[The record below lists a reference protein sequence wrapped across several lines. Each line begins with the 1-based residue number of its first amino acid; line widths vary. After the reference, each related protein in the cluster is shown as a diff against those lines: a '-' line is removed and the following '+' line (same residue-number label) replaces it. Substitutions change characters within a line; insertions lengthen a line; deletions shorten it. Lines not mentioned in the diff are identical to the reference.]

1 MIHSIVQEEID
12 TFLLI
17 FSKKFDISGPYF
29 DLIHSLDNTL
39 YNTCAKYIKIHILCV
54 VSNVENSEATCFGAP
69 KWDQLFAL
77 NSKNLE
83 PQGKQRP
90 HSQRNGFR
98 TLTNVF
104 PPWHG
109 FGCWR
114 AATTNCWE
122 VVSDKL
128 PLFNDAHLTK
138 ETTLVNPIHHAT
150 RDPKH
155 TKSAGLQIQHAPW
168 SWLAKWAERGLLCW
182 RERLREGGRRRG
194 RVSPPKQ
201 PNWFISKLAWVNT
214 AGMSALLQQSGRADG
229 RVVAHAFVSSL
240 LNDTDSVG
248 SWCQSATNKKWC
260 PLLDTLD
267 RWN

>member
-1 MIHSIVQEEID
+1 MNTNLFDTTYKSNIHSMSVGKEYENRHRLPSLFND
-12 TFLLI
+12 TFDRPRRNRYFFVDI
-17 FSKKFDISGPYF
+17 FKKNDISDPYF

-54 VSNVENSEATCFGAP
+54 VSNVENSEATGFGAP

-155 TKSAGLQIQHAPW
+155 TKSAGLQYSTLLGVGWRSGQNEACCVGG
-168 SWLAKWAERGLLCW
+168 RGCG
-182 RERLREGGRRRG
+182 RGDGEGGGFLRRNNPID
-194 RVSPPKQ
+194 SF
-201 PNWFISKLAWVNT
+201 PNWRGWTL
-214 AGMSALLQQSGRADG
+214 
-229 RVVAHAFVSSL
+229 RV
-240 LNDTDSVG
+240 
-248 SWCQSATNKKWC
+248 C
-260 PLLDTLD
+260 PLSSNSLDAPMECS
-267 RWN
+267 